1 MKKSIIIFVLAL
13 TSVSAWA
20 QSQVTTLILVRH
32 AERQEDGSKD
42 PGISSAGEERAAAL
56 AQLLGAADIDAIY
69 STAFKRTR
77 NTVQPLA
84 AKKGLTLMDYNPMS
98 GEDLDNILSKHKGK
112 TVVVCG
118 HSNTTPQVA
127 NYFLGEKK
135 YPDFKD
141 SDYDNLLILS
151 VIEKG
156 NATLTWLNY
165 GAPTVAGMEK

>member
-1 MKKSIIIFVLAL
+1 MRKTLLILAL
-13 TSVSAWA
+13 AVASATAWA

-42 PGISSAGEERAAAL
+42 PGLSSAGEERVAAL
-56 AQLLGAADIDAIY
+56 TRLLGAADIDAIY

-84 AKKGLTLMDYNPMS
+84 TEKGLTLIDYNPMS
-98 GEDLDNILSKHKGK
+98 PEDLDNILKKHKGK

-135 YPDFKD
+135 YQDFKD

-151 VIEKG
+151 VIDKG

-165 GAPTVAGMEK
+165 GAPTE

>member
-1 MKKSIIIFVLAL
+1 MKKTLIIFALAL
-13 TSVSAWA
+13 SSATAWA

-32 AERQEDGSKD
+32 AERQDDGSKD
-42 PGISSAGEERAAAL
+42 PGLSPAGQERVAAL
-56 AQLLGAADIDAIY
+56 TQLLGAADIDAIY

-84 AKKGLTLMDYNPMS
+84 TKKGLELIDYNPMNS
-98 GEDLDNILSKHKGK
+98 EDLDNILQKHKGK

-135 YPDFKD
+135 YSDFKD

-151 VIEKG
+151 VIDKG
-156 NATLTWLNY
+156 NASLTWLNF
-165 GAPTVAGMEK
+165 GAPTE